1 MSVAAKEET
10 KKTKRGLLGLGA
22 DLSHSHGHLDVIPSL
37 GHSHGHLDSIS
48 SLGHSHGHLD
58 LVSGHGLG
66 GLSGLSLGS
75 GLGANSEIH
84 AAQEHINAAQLNGLS
99 GLSGAGQLGAAQG
112 HLLNAQLGNGLGGLN
127 GLSGLGGL
135 NGLGGGLGGLGG
147 ISTGAIALSAPAP
160 LIRTVQVPVV
170 RNIIQHVDR
179 PVPVPYAVDRPG
191 KTRKEQLAQLKF
203 LLISNIVEYKFIE
216 ASRKSPIDLHLFIIY
231 VH

>member
-1 MSVAAKEET
+1 MKVAVAILLVVSVAAKEET

-48 SLGHSHGHLD
+48 SIGHSHGHLD

-75 GLGANSEIH
+75 GLGANSEIN

-112 HLLNAQLGNGLGGLN
+112 HLLNAQLGNGLGGL
-127 GLSGLGGL
+127 S
-135 NGLGGGLGGLGG
+135 GLGG

-160 LIRTVQVPVV
+160 LIRTVQVPVI

-191 KTRKEQLAQLKF
+191 KTHSLKKAILSAKLKAVKLLKHTEIQTIF
-203 LLISNIVEYKFIE
+203 L
-216 ASRKSPIDLHLFIIY
+216 IIIPFP
-231 VH
+231 H